1 MKKTWDTIKLVFCK
15 TKTFKNNIP
24 KRIVVDGIETF
35 DQNKIANGFNKFL
48 LKSGR
53 NLDLQSQPLSETS
66 NSL

>member
-1 MKKTWDTIKLVFCK
+1 MKKTWDTIKVVFCK